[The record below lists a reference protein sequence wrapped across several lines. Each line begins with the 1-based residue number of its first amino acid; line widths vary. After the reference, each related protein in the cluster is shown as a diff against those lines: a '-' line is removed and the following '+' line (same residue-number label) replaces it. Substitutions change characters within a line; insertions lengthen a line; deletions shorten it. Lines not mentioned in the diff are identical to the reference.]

1 MATTGGWE
9 VSPEGPAGMGALHS
23 SHRCP
28 RRSFENNWNIYKML
42 AHQKPAQEKVR
53 ESGGTSPPSSPP
65 LLRGAGT
72 CSGQAAVPIVPPMSP
87 QSPFSLAILN
97 VGAPAAGMN
106 AAVRS
111 AVRISICQGHTV
123 YAVNDGFEGL
133 AKGQVSAPAPK
144 TPKSL

>member
-23 SHRCP
+23 SHHCP

-53 ESGGTSPPSSPP
+53 ESGGTSPPSSPL
-65 LLRGAGT
+65 LLRGAGA
-72 CSGQAAVPIVPPMSP
+72 CGGQAAVPIVPPLSP